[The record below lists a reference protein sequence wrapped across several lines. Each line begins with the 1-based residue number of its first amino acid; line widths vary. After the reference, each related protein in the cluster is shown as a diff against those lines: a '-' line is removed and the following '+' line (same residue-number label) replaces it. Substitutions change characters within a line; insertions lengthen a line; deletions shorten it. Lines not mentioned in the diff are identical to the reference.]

1 MLSAKFILA
10 AFSTFVAVPAAP
22 GAEALGVRSEQNV
35 PTMTV
40 CSGSINPRLGCVDI
54 VVASDNCINLTGG
67 LTFLN
72 KEISSASV
80 PAGFACTLFEDFFC
94 HNGGVIHHDVAVL
107 TGGTWNLTNVQGIA
121 GTQNFNDLT
130 TSLSCSF
137 IIT

>member
-10 AFSTFVAVPAAP
+10 AFSTFVAVSAAP
-22 GAEALGVRSEQNV
+22 GAEALGIRSEQSFS
-35 PTMTV
+35 TITV
-40 CSGSINPRLGCVDI
+40 CVDSISPPQGCVNI
-54 VVASDNCINLTGG
+54 LINSEVCINLTGAFN
-67 LTFLN
+67 FLN
-72 KEISSASV
+72 KEISSAKV
-80 PAGFACTLFEDFFC
+80 PAGFTCTLFEDFFC